1 MISIFAV
8 SGSLRTGSLNT
19 ALLNALVELA
29 PADVSFD
36 VYGGLGAL
44 PIYNQDLEA
53 ELPLPVADLRARIR
67 AADGV
72 LIATP
77 EYNYGV
83 PGGLKNL
90 IDWASR
96 PAADSA
102 LLHKPVAIMGAAP
115 GAFGSV
121 RAQLA
126 LRQSFLWIDSRVMGK
141 PELVVFKAGQRF
153 DDQGRLADES
163 TRQLVSGFLDAFLAW
178 IGG

>member
-1 MISIFAV
+1 MTSIFAV

-19 ALLNALVELA
+19 ALLNAVVDLA
-29 PADVSFD
+29 PAEVSSD
-36 VYGGLGAL
+36 VYEAMGAL

-53 ELPLPVADLRARIR
+53 ELPPAVVDLRARIR
-67 AADGV
+67 GADGV

-77 EYNYGV
+77 EYNYSI

-96 PAADSA
+96 PANDSV

-141 PELVVFKAGQRF
+141 PEVVVFRAAERF
-153 DDQGRLADES
+153 DEQGRLTDES
-163 TRQLVSGFLDAFLAW
+163 TREFLAGFLDSFLAW
-178 IGG
+178 IDG